1 MRTFLNKTDRD
12 ILRILQKNGRIS
24 NADLSR
30 EIGLSQP
37 STLAKVRSLVRNGI
51 IRQFTA
57 LCEPKALGY
66 DVTALTMVSLSLHH
80 ERPIE
85 RFRRAVAEFPEVLE
99 CYHTTG
105 EFDFLLKV
113 VVDSI
118 YSYERFVSEKLSRIH
133 GIRKINTSFVLS
145 TTKHTTELPIP

>member
-1 MRTFLNKTDRD
+1 MRTFLNQTDRE

-24 NADLSR
+24 NADLAR
-30 EIGLSQP
+30 QIGLSQP
-37 STLAKVRSLVRNGI
+37 STLAKVRSLVRSGF

-57 LCEPKALGY
+57 LCDQKSLGY

>member
-1 MRTFLNKTDRD
+1 MRAFLNKTDRE

-24 NADLSR
+24 NADLAR
-30 EIGLSQP
+30 LVGLSQP
-37 STLAKVRSLVRNGI
+37 STLAKVRSLQRNGT
-51 IRQFTA
+51 IRQFVA
-57 LCEPKALGY
+57 LCNPASLGF
-66 DVTALTMVSLSLHH
+66 DVVALTMVSLSLHH
-80 ERPIE
+80 ERPID
-85 RFRRAVAEFPEVLE
+85 RFRRAIADYPEVLE

-118 YSYERFVSEKLSRIH
+118 YSYERFISEKLSRIP
-133 GIRKINTSFVLS
+133 GIRKINTSFVLN

>member
-1 MRTFLNKTDRD
+1 MRTFLNQTDRE

-24 NADLSR
+24 NADLAR
-30 EIGLSQP
+30 QIGLSQP
-37 STLAKVRSLVRNGI
+37 STLAKVRSLVRSGF

-57 LCEPKALGY
+57 LCDQKSLGY

-80 ERPIE
+80 ERSIE

>member
-1 MRTFLNKTDRD
+1 
-12 ILRILQKNGRIS
+12 
-24 NADLSR
+24 
-30 EIGLSQP
+30 
-37 STLAKVRSLVRNGI
+37 
-51 IRQFTA
+51 
-57 LCEPKALGY
+57 PKALGY